1 MNVVIKKLEV
11 ILIEDEMTEVWDSL
25 ATCIKDQLVCQ
36 SNQSNFIQVKGAQR
50 EQGRPRRGSYEA
62 MKG

>member
-1 MNVVIKKLEV
+1 M
-11 ILIEDEMTEVWDSL
+11 ILIEGEITEVCDSL
-25 ATCIKDQLVCQ
+25 ATCIKDQLACQ
-36 SNQSNFIQVKGAQR
+36 SDQSNFIQVKGAQR